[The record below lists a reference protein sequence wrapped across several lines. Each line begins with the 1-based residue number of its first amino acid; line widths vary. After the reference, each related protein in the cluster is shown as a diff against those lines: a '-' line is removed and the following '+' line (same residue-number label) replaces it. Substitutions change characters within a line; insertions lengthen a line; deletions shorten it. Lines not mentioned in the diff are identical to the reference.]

1 MINDKVE
8 IVRDLFR
15 IESTNEEY
23 KLRGFNYTE
32 LEVTDLLDMVA
43 ILDSQGVYELY
54 SYCQDMFDEALKD
67 YLEVPHVGK
76 KMALA
81 MFMPLDS
88 LAVMFI
94 SETEPRV
101 LDMLDLRSKLEEKG
115 KDLSDYEG
123 NNEI

>member
-1 MINDKVE
+1 MERVD
-8 IVRDLFR
+8 IVRELFR
-15 IESTNEEY
+15 LESTNEEI
-23 KLRGFNYTE
+23 KFRGFNYTE
-32 LEVTDLLDMVA
+32 LEFTDLIDMVA
-43 ILDSQGVYELY
+43 ILDAQGVYELY
-54 SYCQDMFDEALKD
+54 AYCQDMFNEAIKD

-88 LAVMFI
+88 LTVMFI

-101 LDMLDLRSKLEEKG
+101 LDLLDLRSKLEKQG

-123 NNEI
+123 NDEV